1 MTLLDVAAAEAL
13 IMGRITRMKT
23 QTCALSDTP
32 GRVLAADVAAD
43 RDQPPFDRVTL
54 DGIAIAFADWEQG
67 RREFTV
73 AGVQPAGKA
82 ALSLG
87 ASGQCIEVMT
97 GAMLPE
103 GADTVIAVE
112 RLSRQDNVVTVSEP
126 LTVKHRDAIH
136 PRGSDRRA
144 GVTVLPA
151 GSRIGP
157 AEVAVLASVGQARV
171 GVTALPHV
179 AVVATGDEL
188 VDVDDRVA
196 PHQIRSTNDR
206 TLEASLLRHTLAQV
220 TRARIDDEPG
230 KLLRRIRK
238 LHDRHDVLIL
248 SGGVSMGRFDFV
260 PAALKELGAETV
272 FHRIAQ
278 RPGKPMLF
286 AVSRSGKLIFALPGN
301 PVSTLVC
308 MTRYVLPALRAAA
321 GERAA
326 TVERAVLAGN
336 VSNST
341 DLTLFIPVV
350 LASSDSGQLL
360 AEPRPTNTSGDFMA
374 LAGTDGFVE
383 LPRGTDRW
391 LAGTAVRLFRW

>member
-1 MTLLDVAAAEAL
+1 MLDVAAAEAL
-13 IMGRITRMKT
+13 IMGRITRMES
-23 QTCALSDTP
+23 QTCALSEAH
-32 GRVLAADVAAD
+32 GRVLVADVAAD

-54 DGIAIAFADWEQG
+54 DGVAIAFADWEQG
-67 RREFTV
+67 LREFVV
-73 AGVQPAGKA
+73 AGVQPAGRP
-82 ALSLG
+82 ALSLS

-97 GAMLPE
+97 GAILPE
-103 GADTVIAVE
+103 GADTVIPVE
-112 RLSRQDNVVTVSEP
+112 RLSRQDNVVTVDTP
-126 LTVKHRDAIH
+126 LTVNHRDAIH

-151 GSRIGP
+151 GTRIGP
-157 AEVAVLASVGQARV
+157 AEIAVLASVGQGKV
-171 GVTALPHV
+171 DVSALPHV

-196 PHQIRSTNDR
+196 AHQIRSTNDR
-206 TLEASLLRHTLAQV
+206 TLEASLLRHTLARV
-220 TRARIDDEPG
+220 TRARIDDEPRT
-230 KLLRRIRK
+230 LLRRIRK

-308 MTRYVLPALRAAA
+308 LTRYVLPALRAAA
-321 GERAA
+321 GERTA
-326 TVERAVLAGN
+326 TVERAVLTGDVRNPA
-336 VSNST
+336 
-341 DLTLFIPVV
+341 DLTLYMPVV
-350 LASSDSGQLL
+350 LASSDNGQLL

-383 LPRGTDRW
+383 LPRGKD
-391 LAGTAVRLFRW
+391 LSPAGTAVRLFRW